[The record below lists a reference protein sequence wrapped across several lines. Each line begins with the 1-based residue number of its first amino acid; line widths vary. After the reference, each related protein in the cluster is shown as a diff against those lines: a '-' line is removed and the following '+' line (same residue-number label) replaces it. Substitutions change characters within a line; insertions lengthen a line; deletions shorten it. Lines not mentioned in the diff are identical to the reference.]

1 MAKSL
6 IMVDFTVAIPT
17 YNGAQQLPELLEKL
31 RSQTRVEGLCWE
43 VIVIDNNS
51 NDHTAAVVQ
60 QYQQSWLEGVELR
73 YYFESE
79 QGLAF
84 ARQRAITE
92 AKGKFVGFL
101 DDDNRPASEWLAAA
115 YNFGNTHPQV
125 GAYGSRILGEFEV
138 HPPENFER
146 IAPLLALTDRGS
158 EARSY
163 EPQKKLLPP
172 GAGLVVRREAWLKQV
187 PARLVLVGR
196 VGGEMLASEEFE
208 ALLYIQNAG
217 WQIWYNPEMV
227 VYHCIPRQ
235 RLERAYLMGLC
246 RGIGLSRYPIRML
259 SVAAWQQPLALVAYM
274 LNDSRKIVRHVV
286 KYRTSIKTDLV
297 AACELELYLSCLKS
311 PFFFWRSTFYR
322 TLQTR

>member
-1 MAKSL
+1 ML
-6 IMVDFTVAIPT
+6 DFTVAIPT
-17 YNGAQQLPELLEKL
+17 YNGAQGLSGLLEKL

-43 VIVIDNNS
+43 VVVVDNNS
-51 NDHTAAVVQ
+51 NDRTAEVVQ
-60 QYQQSWLEGVELR
+60 QYQQNWITGVPLR
-73 YYFESE
+73 YCFEPE

-101 DDDNRPASEWLAAA
+101 DDDNRPAPEWLAAA
-115 YNFGNTHPQV
+115 YKFGKNHPQV

-138 HPPENFER
+138 NPPENFER
-146 IAPLLALTDRGS
+146 IAPLLALTDRGDQPL
-158 EARSY
+158 Y
-163 EPQKKLLPP
+163 YQPHKKLLPP

-187 PARLVLVGR
+187 PARLVLIGR
-196 VGGEMLASEEFE
+196 VRGQMLASEEFE

-217 WQIWYNPEMV
+217 WQIWYNPEMI

-235 RLERAYLMGLC
+235 RLERSYLIGLC
-246 RGIGLSRYPIRML
+246 RGIGLSRYRTRML
-259 SVAAWQQPLALVAYM
+259 SIPTWQKPLALPAYM
-274 LNDSRKIVRHVV
+274 LNDLRKIVRHLI

-311 PFFFWRSTFYR
+311 PFFFWRSNLHQS
-322 TLQTR
+322 LQTR

>member
-1 MAKSL
+1 MTKSL
-6 IMVDFTVAIPT
+6 SMVDFTVAIPT
-17 YNGAQQLPELLEKL
+17 YNGAQRLSGLLEKL
-31 RSQTRVEGLCWE
+31 RSQTQVEGLCWE
-43 VIVIDNNS
+43 VIVVDNNS
-51 NDHTAAVVQ
+51 SDHTAEVVQ
-60 QYQQSWLEGVELR
+60 QYQQNWLEGVELR
-73 YYFESE
+73 YCFEPE

-84 ARQRAITE
+84 ARQRAVTE
-92 AKGKFVGFL
+92 AQGKFVGFL
-101 DDDNRPASEWLAAA
+101 DDDNRPAPEWLAAA
-115 YNFGNTHPQV
+115 HHFGKNHPQV

-158 EARSY
+158 EPRYY

-172 GAGLVVRREAWLKQV
+172 GAGLVVRRQAWLKQV
-187 PARLVLVGR
+187 PARLVLIGR
-196 VGGEMLASEEFE
+196 VGGQMLASEEFE

-246 RGIGLSRYPIRML
+246 RGIGLSRYHTRML
-259 SVAAWQQPLALVAYM
+259 SVAAWQKPLALVVYM
-274 LNDSRKIVRHVV
+274 LNDLRKIVRHLI
-286 KYRTSIKTDLV
+286 KYRTSIKSDLV

-311 PFFFWRSTFYR
+311 PFFFWRSVFR
-322 TLQTR
+322 QPLQTR